1 MLHNVIK
8 KTLVKKG
15 LKEGLGIKSNE
26 TLHTPV
32 FKVRIVNLTVTL
44 IDVRAVSSEQRSS
57 PAKGLSP

>member
-1 MLHNVIK
+1 M
-8 KTLVKKG
+8 
-15 LKEGLGIKSNE
+15 KEGLGMIIKSNE
-26 TLHTPV
+26 TL